1 MSQIPAHVVQEI
13 KERVDIVAVISD
25 YVRLR
30 RAGTTYKGLCPF
42 HQEKTPSFNVHPGK
56 RIFHCFG
63 CGAGGDVISFI
74 RKMDN
79 KEFPEVL
86 ERLAGQAGVDLTPY
100 RTRDDGPAIG
110 RIYEAV
116 AAAHALFR
124 KELSRNREARTYL
137 ADRGIGPELQAT
149 FEMGFAPDSWDETLT
164 ALRRQKFTDSELVD
178 AGLVRRRTTGDGIYD
193 YFRNRVVIPIHNG
206 YGRVV
211 GFGARV
217 MGEGEP
223 KYLNSPETQIY
234 AKGNLLFNLHRVVPG
249 STRVRELVVVEGYLD
264 VVACHGAGVTNAVAT
279 LGTAFTERHAK
290 LLEKNLEPGSRIVLG
305 YDSDRAGIAA
315 TMRAIEILGATDVDV
330 VVMDLPA
337 GLDPDDTVRKHGPE
351 GIRRAIDGAVRV
363 ERYLFDAVRA
373 DGETTTQA
381 GRERALRKLMPL
393 FGRLTSLAAQQNLVR
408 LISESFGIAEDL
420 VRRGLERGRFGASPA
435 SADRGSSD
443 DAAFLTDERTAPTLR
458 TKCERKLVGT
468 FLVAVDQYHR
478 VREVIKV
485 SEFEDPYCRRILQVL
500 AEEDLPVDGPVYERF
515 IDGADDDPLNRF
527 VTKEVLTTDVADETA
542 ARVVDD
548 SLRTLR
554 SLRLEERKNELQRL
568 INEDSDF
575 TKKMQYVKEL
585 NDISRTLNDV

>member
-74 RKMDN
+74 RKIDN

-86 ERLAGQAGVDLTPY
+86 ERLAGQAGIDLTPY

-124 KELSRNREARTYL
+124 KELARNREARAYL

-178 AGLVRRRTTGDGIYD
+178 AGLVRRRNTGEGIYD
-193 YFRNRVVIPIHNG
+193 YFRNRIVIPIHNS

-234 AKGNLLFNLHRVVPG
+234 DKGRLLFNEHRVVQG
-249 STRVRELVVVEGYLD
+249 STRLSQLLVLEGYLD

-290 LLEKNLEPGSRIVLG
+290 LLEKHLEPGSHVILG

-315 TMRAIEILGATDVDV
+315 TMRAIKIFGTTDVDV
-330 VVMDLPA
+330 SILDLPS
-337 GLDPDDTVRKHGPE
+337 GLDPDDTVRKHGPD
-351 GIRRAIDGAVRV
+351 GIRRAVDGAIRL
-363 ERYLFDAVRA
+363 ERYLFNAIRA

-381 GRERALRKLMPL
+381 GRERALRKLTPIFKQL
-393 FGRLTSLAAQQNLVR
+393 PSLASQQNLVR

-420 VRRGLERGRFGASPA
+420 VRRALTEGRFGTTPAVVFNMDEALLPNERSNKSPKVKA
-435 SADRGSSD
+435 
-443 DAAFLTDERTAPTLR
+443 
-458 TKCERKLVGT
+458 ERKLVGA
-468 FLVAVDQYHR
+468 FLVAVEQYHR
-478 VREVIKV
+478 VREVLRMA
-485 SEFEDPYCRRILQVL
+485 EFEDPYCRRILQVL
-500 AEEDLPVDGPVYERF
+500 AEDDIPASGPVYERF

-527 VTKEVLTTDVADETA
+527 IAKEVLTSDVADETA

-554 SLRLEERKNELQRL
+554 SLRLEERKSELQRL
-568 INEDSDF
+568 ISEDSDF
-575 TKKMQYVKEL
+575 TKKMEYAKEL
-585 NDISRTLNDV
+585 NEISRTLNDV